1 MSRQASRLVC
11 VSGNSFFFHA
21 AHIPPLLMA
30 GPTPMGG
37 CLGSPCALS
46 SGRKKITLWLVCTIQ
61 SSHISVAK
69 LPLENECPSLS
80 LANSPWEIP
89 CLDLFLCHFASVKRS
104 FATSEMV
111 CIFGLS
117 QKEEFM
123 VVVVSF
129 SPPCCLGHL
138 SPLKCWLL
146 PGYPLHEGLEA
157 GCGSLPSTAIVSLFK
172 IAIGSLALCSPPS
185 PISWPRL
192 RFSVPVIFLPP
203 QSAAGHLWRGPHH
216 THHLYLQG
224 PHVAIFF

>member
-11 VSGNSFFFHA
+11 VSGNSFFFHT
-21 AHIPPLLMA
+21 AHIPHLLMA

-37 CLGSPCALS
+37 CLGSPCALA

-69 LPLENECPSLS
+69 FPLEKECPSLS
-80 LANSPWEIP
+80 LANSPWETP

-117 QKEEFM
+117 QKEGFM

-138 SPLKCWLL
+138 SPLKGWLL
-146 PGYPLHEGLEA
+146 PVT
-157 GCGSLPSTAIVSLFK
+157 PS
-172 IAIGSLALCSPPS
+172 
-185 PISWPRL
+185 
-192 RFSVPVIFLPP
+192 
-203 QSAAGHLWRGPHH
+203 
-216 THHLYLQG
+216 
-224 PHVAIFF
+224 